1 MADEDRAHFAAIPW
15 CARHLDQPHVI
26 ACQPT
31 SRTAKPTLEDALFA
45 VTLKTDGTIKA
56 MLQFFDRPATPQER
70 VEEIKVFLTLGCG
83 LNGYPGVCHGGLV
96 TTILDEVV
104 GLLIPI
110 NMEREMILRGTYMT
124 AYLNTTF
131 VKPVATS
138 STVLARASFTKV
150 EGRKYFAIGSIEDEN
165 GVLLAKADAL
175 FVQLKSAL

>member
-1 MADEDRAHFAAIPW
+1 MADEVRAHFAAIPW

-26 ACQPT
+26 VSEPT
-31 SRTAKPTLEDALFA
+31 SRTPKPTAEDALFA
-45 VTLKTDGTIKA
+45 ETLKTDRTIKA
-56 MLQFFDRPATPQER
+56 MLQFYDRPATSKDR
-70 VEEIKVFLTLGCG
+70 VEEIKVFLTLGGG

-96 TTILDEVV
+96 TAILDEVI

-131 VKPVATS
+131 VKPVATPA
-138 STVLARASFTKV
+138 TVLARASFTKV
-150 EGRKYFAIGSIEDEN
+150 DGRKYFAIGSIEDGN
-165 GVLLAKADAL
+165 GTVLARADAL